1 MKNNSRK
8 KFILVKSIKGWS
20 MAPLIKPGDDLLVN
34 CQNRN
39 YHVGNI
45 VIYYQKSKLV
55 VHRIIK
61 IKKNQFLLKGDNRLF
76 ADGWFEAK
84 IILGLVEKIFSPK
97 YEIDLT
103 TRKNKISAYLFTF
116 YSLSNQYFN
125 FLLNLRKLYKI
136 PFLKKIYKKMIQF
149 T

>member
-20 MAPLIKPGDDLLVN
+20 MAHLIKPGDDLLVN

-97 YEIDLT
+97 DDDS
-103 TRKNKISAYLFTF
+103 RHNRADCRHCV
-116 YSLSNQYFN
+116 
-125 FLLNLRKLYKI
+125 LLRE
-136 PFLKKIYKKMIQF
+136 FCF
-149 T
+149 HRAVSFS